1 MQINAMFKRGLV
13 LGFALAL
20 TGCSIYTLPG
30 SERAPIETRPAP
42 GETLPDAPEPVVPPP
57 AVPLPPAPQPAATDP
72 GVTSAAAGL
81 LDRARTASAQ
91 GDYEQALALLE
102 RAQRIDPNS
111 AEIYLQLARVYA
123 AQGQADKA
131 RDMASRGTLY
141 CRDERECSALRAL
154 AR

>member
-1 MQINAMFKRGLV
+1 MQKDSTFKLGMV
-13 LGFALAL
+13 LGLALVL

-30 SERAPIETRPAP
+30 SERAPVETRPVP
-42 GETLPDAPEPVVPPP
+42 GETVPDTPAPPP
-57 AVPLPPAPQPAATDP
+57 AAPLPPVTDP

-81 LDRARTASAQ
+81 LDKARVASEQ

-111 AEIYLQLARVYA
+111 AEVYLQLARVYA
-123 AQGQADKA
+123 AQGHADKA
-131 RDMASRGTLY
+131 RDTASRGTLY
-141 CRDERECSALRAL
+141 CRDERECATLRAL

>member
-1 MQINAMFKRGLV
+1 MLIDAMFRHGLV

-20 TGCSIYTLPG
+20 TGCTIYTLPG

-42 GETLPDAPEPVVPPP
+42 GETLPDAPEPVPQP
-57 AVPLPPAPQPAATDP
+57 APVPLPPAPDP

-81 LDRARTASAQ
+81 LDKARAASAR

-111 AEIYLQLARVYA
+111 GEVYLQLARVYA
-123 AQGQADKA
+123 AQGQVDKA
-131 RDMASRGTLY
+131 RDTASRGTLY
-141 CRDERECSALRAL
+141 CRDERECAALRAL
-154 AR
+154 TR

>member
-1 MQINAMFKRGLV
+1 MQFNAMFRHGLV
-13 LGFALAL
+13 LGFILAL
-20 TGCSIYTLPG
+20 TGCSIYTMPG
-30 SERAPIETRPAP
+30 SERAPI
-42 GETLPDAPEPVVPPP
+42 D
-57 AVPLPPAPQPAATDP
+57 
-72 GVTSAAAGL
+72 TSAAAGL
-81 LDRARTASAQ
+81 LGKARTASAQ

-123 AQGQADKA
+123 AQGQLDKS
-131 RDMASRGTLY
+131 RDTASRGTLY

>member
-1 MQINAMFKRGLV
+1 MRVHSMFKRSLV
-13 LGFALAL
+13 LGLALVL
-20 TGCSIYTLPG
+20 TGCTIYTMPG

-42 GETLPDAPEPVVPPP
+42 GETPPDTREPAAPPPP
-57 AVPLPPAPQPAATDP
+57 APAPPVTDP

-81 LDRARTASAQ
+81 LDKAQAASEQ

-111 AEIYLQLARVYA
+111 GEIYLQLARVYA
-123 AQGQADKA
+123 AQGQMDKA
-131 RDMASRGTLY
+131 RDTASRGTLY
-141 CRDERECSALRAL
+141 CRDERECAALRAL

>member
-1 MQINAMFKRGLV
+1 MQKDSTFKLGMV
-13 LGFALAL
+13 LGLALVL

-30 SERAPIETRPAP
+30 SERAPVETRPVP
-42 GETLPDAPEPVVPPP
+42 GATVPDTPAPPP
-57 AVPLPPAPQPAATDP
+57 AAPLPPATDP

-81 LDRARTASAQ
+81 LDKARAASEQ

-111 AEIYLQLARVYA
+111 AEVYLQLARVYA
-123 AQGQADKA
+123 AQGHADKA
-131 RDMASRGTLY
+131 RDTASRGTLY
-141 CRDERECSALRAL
+141 CRDERECATLRAL

>member
-1 MQINAMFKRGLV
+1 MQINAMFKQGLV
-13 LGFALAL
+13 LGLTLVL
-20 TGCSIYTLPG
+20 TGCSIYTMPG

-42 GETLPDAPEPVVPPP
+42 GETLPEAPEPVKPPP
-57 AVPLPPAPQPAATDP
+57 ATPLPPPPAATDP

-81 LDRARTASAQ
+81 LGKARTASAQ

-123 AQGQADKA
+123 AQGQVDKS
-131 RDMASRGTLY
+131 RDTASRGTLY

>member
-1 MQINAMFKRGLV
+1 MQINLLLKRGFV
-13 LGFALAL
+13 LGLALVL
-20 TGCSIYTLPG
+20 TGCAIYSMPG

-42 GETLPDAPEPVVPPP
+42 GETVPDTPEPVATPVPEPY
-57 AVPLPPAPQPAATDP
+57 PPAPQPAATDP
-72 GVTSAAAGL
+72 GVTSAAASL
-81 LDRARTASAQ
+81 LEKASAASAQ

-123 AQGQADKA
+123 AQGQVEKA
-131 RDMASRGTLY
+131 RDTASRGTLY
-141 CRDERECSALRAL
+141 CRDERECNALRAL

>member
-1 MQINAMFKRGLV
+1 MPIDAMFRHGLV

-20 TGCSIYTLPG
+20 TGCTIYTLPG

-42 GETLPDAPEPVVPPP
+42 GETLPDAPEPVPQP
-57 AVPLPPAPQPAATDP
+57 APVPLPPAPDP

-81 LDRARTASAQ
+81 LDKARAASAR

-111 AEIYLQLARVYA
+111 GEVYLQLARVYA
-123 AQGQADKA
+123 AQGQVDKA
-131 RDMASRGTLY
+131 RDTASRGTLY
-141 CRDERECSALRAL
+141 CRDERECAALRAL
-154 AR
+154 TR

>member
-1 MQINAMFKRGLV
+1 MQKDSTFKLGMV
-13 LGFALAL
+13 LGLTLVL

-30 SERAPIETRPAP
+30 SERAPVETRPVP
-42 GETLPDAPEPVVPPP
+42 GETVPDTPAPPP
-57 AVPLPPAPQPAATDP
+57 AAPLPPVTDP

-81 LDRARTASAQ
+81 LDKARVASEQ

-111 AEIYLQLARVYA
+111 AEVYLQLARVYA
-123 AQGQADKA
+123 AQGHADKA
-131 RDMASRGTLY
+131 RDTASRGTLY
-141 CRDERECSALRAL
+141 CRDERECATLRAL

>member
-1 MQINAMFKRGLV
+1 MQKNSTFRLGAV
-13 LGFALAL
+13 LGLSLVL
-20 TGCSIYTLPG
+20 TGCSIYTMPG
-30 SERAPIETRPAP
+30 SERAPVETRPVP
-42 GETLPDAPEPVVPPP
+42 GETVPDTPAPPP
-57 AVPLPPAPQPAATDP
+57 AAPLPPATDP

-81 LDRARTASAQ
+81 LDKARAASAQ

-111 AEIYLQLARVYA
+111 AEVYLQLARVYA
-123 AQGQADKA
+123 AQGHPDKA

-141 CRDERECSALRAL
+141 CRDERECAALRAL